1 MDYYMLD
8 EMVSKCKAENKIW
21 QDSGKLSSLV
31 HAFQPICLMS
41 FSKE

>member
-1 MDYYMLD
+1 MLD
-8 EMVSKCKAENKIW
+8 KRVSKCEAENKTW
-21 QDSGKLSSLV
+21 QDGGKLSSLV

>member
-1 MDYYMLD
+1 MLD
-8 EMVSKCKAENKIW
+8 EMVSKCEAGNKTW
-21 QDSGKLSSLV
+21 QDGGKFSSLV